1 MFKFKK
7 YLGFA
12 AFLAFLA
19 PSMASCSAE
28 KSEYTYV
35 YILNA
40 EDYIDDT
47 LITSFE
53 DEVLESDGKKIKI
66 IYETYDTNETMYNTL
81 RTGKQTYDAICC
93 SDYMIQRLVREGL
106 VSSFVDA
113 QEKGYIDNY
122 MTYVS
127 PYLSTYDG
135 SNEGQINR
143 IPVEVPIYD
152 ENKNIVDY
160 DKTQNLNDYAMGYM
174 WGTLG
179 ILYNPELIIERNGK
193 LLRQIEEVKDAT
205 DEELAEYIIE
215 WFNGKDGW
223 SALWDK
229 ALKGTQSIK
238 DSIRDTYAVG
248 ITEIFKDYFL
258 TTTDDY
264 STRNAKFNSCDDK
277 TIEAVQKSLIDLKE
291 NIFGFEVDSG
301 KDDIVKKTIA
311 VNIAWS
317 GDAVNAINRG
327 YYADED
333 WTVPNA
339 EEDMVNLNFAIPEL
353 GANVWFDA
361 WCLPKH
367 NESYYESDQYEYA
380 MRFLDYLSDPANA
393 VANMSYNG
401 YTTFIGSDSEGESDD
416 ILNFILTSYAIEDG
430 EDEMD
435 LSYYF
440 RLPVDEETKKFTIE
454 TYDWTEEDE
463 EFESSTFEFEDS
475 DGDGYAEIVIPTDF
489 GELEGRLLQA
499 QFFDNSIVENLYV
512 MRDFGNQNDKIVSM
526 WENVKVNPLPI
537 WVIVILVTFLV
548 GLITYLGL
556 FKVIKA
562 YKVRKRKAL
571 REK

>member
-248 ITEIFKDYFL
+248 ITEVFKDYFL
-258 TTTDDY
+258 TTADDY

-311 VNIAWS
+311 VNIARS

-440 RLPVDEETKKFTIE
+440 RLPVDEETKTFTIE

-463 EFESSTFEFEDS
+463 EFESTIFEFEDS
-475 DGDGYAEIVIPTDF
+475 DGDGYAEIIIPTDF

-512 MRDFGNQNDKIVSM
+512 MRDFGTQNDKIVSM